1 MMMIITTTTN
11 NNTTTTARA
20 RVYFGQLG
28 GRRHGETCVGDN
40 SVDQNYQ
47 YNDYDCFHD
56 NTDDHDYCINF
67 RDHHQVGAWKGKQ
80 VPGDQ

>member
-1 MMMIITTTTN
+1 MMMIITTTTI
-11 NNTTTTARA
+11 TTRA